1 MTGILLDQILLGRQ
15 FAQHDLLLLM
25 IPFDPIEAQCQD
37 IFVDDWLIDREE
49 FTLELVVLVVAV
61 SDPLQHLVK
70 AVIHFL
76 SVELGVVLIEAIVH
90 DRVARVQG
98 LSSDIRLKSYDVE
111 TINFFLGLS
120 KICFDLINNSCDLL
134 SLLQVLDG

>member
-1 MTGILLDQILLGRQ
+1 
-15 FAQHDLLLLM
+15 M